1 MDTALLIIGIV
12 ILVFYFISK
21 KVFPLFQLMVAMLK
35 DEQAEEQI
43 HSD

>member
-1 MDTALLIIGIV
+1 MDATLLIIGIA
-12 ILVFYFISK
+12 ILVIYFIRK
-21 KVFPLFQLMVAMLK
+21 KVLPLFQLMVAMLK